1 MGERSSA
8 DDKDA
13 MASRFSLLLA
23 VAAFAALALVPT
35 AVAAGVQGQQAVSQ
49 PERAVQAAAAP
60 LAPASVC
67 PGQTGIDAATA
78 VQEETMRCMTDYARQ
93 FLGLPALADAEEL
106 DISAQGKSGDILRC
120 DSFSHYA
127 CGREF
132 TYWIEAS
139 GYLSAQC
146 WRAGENLAWGIG
158 TGGTVRSIFRAW
170 MRSTAHR
177 QNILGN
183 FSQIG
188 ISLQVGELAGQ
199 GGTHV
204 WTQHFGSRC
213 G

>member
-23 VAAFAALALVPT
+23 VAAVVALA
-35 AVAAGVQGQQAVSQ
+35 VAPS
-49 PERAVQAAAAP
+49 AAAAP

-67 PGQTGIDAATA
+67 PAQTALGAPAAA
-78 VQEETMRCMTDYARQ
+78 QEEAMRCMTDYARQ
-93 FLGLPALADAEEL
+93 HLGLPALADAEEL
-106 DISAQGKSGDILRC
+106 DVSAQGKSGDILRC

-146 WRAGENLAWGIG
+146 WRAGENLAWG
-158 TGGTVRSIFRAW
+158 TGAEGTVRSIFRAW

-188 ISLQVGELAGQ
+188 VDLQVGELAGR
-199 GGTHV
+199 GGTRV
-204 WTQHFGSRC
+204 WTQHFGSHC
-213 G
+213 D